1 MRKPVTRSIDQLRRD
16 AKALRRAFEA
26 GETVARQRIAAEAP
40 RAPGVALKHADC
52 LHVIARENGFSSWPA
67 LRLAADLHGLDRAQ
81 RQERL
86 RIALVHGQV
95 HVAERLLAE
104 TPDLARGRLDLE
116 IALYERAAV
125 EAALAADPGAAA
137 RPIGGQPPM
146 CHLAF
151 SRWFKARPEREGD
164 MIAIAGALLAHGATA
179 NDGFPVA
186 PGEDH
191 RLSALYGAIGHA
203 DNMVLG
209 RWLLEHGADP
219 NDGESLYHATELGHH
234 EGLRLLLGHGA
245 DPKGT
250 NALLRAMDFDDVAA
264 VRMLI
269 EAGARADE
277 FNDAPVAGERPWVVP
292 ALHQAARRMC
302 GAGMVGC
309 LLDAGAEPALAYE
322 GLTPYAAARLYGN
335 RALEEALE
343 ARGQGHPLD
352 GPVALL
358 AAAAEG
364 DVPAGAAVDPAACP
378 EAARGLL
385 HTLLRLPGRLDHV
398 RRLVALGLDPDRPD
412 AEGLTPLQVAGW
424 EGLPE
429 AMGYLLTLR
438 PDLTHVNGYG
448 GTLLSTIIHGSEN
461 FPDRAARDHVECL
474 RLALE
479 QGVALPRQAIAFAG
493 DPEVAEFLADWAEA
507 RPGQVVDGGPA

>member
-1 MRKPVTRSIDQLRRD
+1 MTRSIDQLRRD

-26 GETVARQRIAAEAP
+26 GEPVARQRIAAVAP
-40 RAPGVALKHADC
+40 RASGAALKHADY
-52 LHVIARENGFSSWPA
+52 LHVIARENGFASWPA

-86 RIALVHGQV
+86 RIALFHGQV
-95 HVAERLLAE
+95 HVVERLLAE
-104 TPDLARGRLDLE
+104 TPDLARGRLELE
-116 IALYERAAV
+116 IALYEREAV
-125 EAALAADPGAAA
+125 AAALAADPGAAV
-137 RPIGGQPPM
+137 RPIGVRPPM

-151 SRWFKARPEREGD
+151 SRWIRARPEREAD
-164 MIAIAGALLAHGATA
+164 MIAVAEALLAHGASP

-186 PGEDH
+186 PGAEH

-203 DNMVLG
+203 DNIALG
-209 RWLLEHGADP
+209 RWLLEHGANP

-234 EGLRLLLGHGA
+234 EGLRLLLAYGA
-245 DPKGT
+245 DPRGT

-264 VRMLI
+264 VRMLLA
-269 EAGARADE
+269 AGASADE
-277 FNDAPVAGERPWVVP
+277 FNADPVAGEAPWVAP

-302 GAGMVGC
+302 GAEMVST
-309 LLDAGAEPALAYE
+309 LLDAGADPVRAYG
-322 GLTPYAAARLYGN
+322 GLSPYAAARVYGN
-335 RALEEALE
+335 RALAEALE
-343 ARGQGHPLD
+343 ARGRGHPLD

-364 DVPAGAAVDPAACP
+364 GVTAPASVDPDTCPGAA
-378 EAARGLL
+378 RTLL

-398 RRLVALGLDPDRPD
+398 KRLVALGLDPDVPD
-412 AEGLTPLQVAGW
+412 AEGLTPVQVAGW

-429 AMGYLLTLR
+429 AMAYFLTLG
-438 PDLTHVNGYG
+438 PNLAHVNTYG

-461 FPDRAARDHVECL
+461 CPSRARRDHVDCL

-479 QGVALPRQAIAFAG
+479 AGVPLPRQVIAFAG
-493 DPEVAEFLADWAEA
+493 EPDVADFLADWAEA
-507 RPGQVVDGGPA
+507 HPGQVVDGGPA